1 MTNQQ
6 QNFNGNVSD
15 NGVYDIPKQ
24 KKKIKKRW
32 IILGIIALV
41 VLAGFINSK
50 MDDVKEQK
58 EKNAE
63 RHQELKWPKDSAL
76 AQMLPTPDAKYGEVS
91 NDSSDYLSVYIYD
104 MNKKEFQEY
113 VSKCKDEGFTVN
125 YSGSDTHYSA
135 ENNNGYELM
144 LSYSDYDGEEVKIS
158 VSTIDDENDQN
169 SDEDKLNNSDDT
181 ISDSSDKPNENN
193 NDKSNTDKNDK
204 SNSDSSDKDNKSD
217 SGVSPDFKK
226 AMDSYEKTIDDYVKF
241 MKKYSE
247 SDNSLSM
254 AADYAKYFKQYT
266 DTMEKLD
273 NIDEDS
279 LSDED
284 LAYYIK
290 VSGRITEKLAD
301 VVTQ

>member
-6 QNFNGNVSD
+6 QNFNENVSG

-32 IILGIIALV
+32 IILGIIVLV

-104 MNKKEFQEY
+104 MNKEEFQQY
-113 VSKCKDEGFTVN
+113 VSQCKDEGFTVN
-125 YSGSDTHYSA
+125 YSGSDTHYLA
-135 ENNNGYELM
+135 ENNDGYELK
-144 LSYSDYDGEEVKIS
+144 LSYLDYDGEEVNIS
-158 VSTIDDENDQN
+158 VSAKDDENDQN
-169 SDEDKLNNSDDT
+169 LDEDKLNNSDDA
-181 ISDSSDKPNENN
+181 ISDSSGKPNENSN
-193 NDKSNTDKNDK
+193 NKSNTDKNGK
-204 SNSDSSDKDNKSD
+204 SNSDSSAKVNKAD
-217 SGVSPDFKK
+217 SEVSPDFKK
-226 AMDSYEKTIDDYVKF
+226 TMDSYEKTIDEYVKF

-247 SDNSLSM
+247 SNDTLSM
-254 AADYAKYFKQYT
+254 AADYAKYLKQYT

-273 NIDEDS
+273 SIDEDS
-279 LSDED
+279 LSDAD

-290 VSGRITEKLAD
+290 VNGRITEKLAD
-301 VVTQ
+301 VITQ